1 MDINYNSYPKAVQEA
16 QNAEL
21 ILQQAEEKV
30 RLVNE
35 AGERCQEEQKRL
47 EQEKAWLVT
56 TMKSVASEVAEFA
69 VARERRIVLQVIF
82 QLSLAFDQELTE
94 GQEDLDVSVMM
105 PEPLLALWKG
115 KGPEVSSRIPWN
127 SFQKLTL

>member
-1 MDINYNSYPKAVQEA
+1 M
-16 QNAEL
+16 
-21 ILQQAEEKV
+21 
-30 RLVNE
+30 
-35 AGERCQEEQKRL
+35 
-47 EQEKAWLVT
+47 
-56 TMKSVASEVAEFA
+56 
-69 VARERRIVLQVIF
+69 VAREKRIVLQVIF

-105 PEPLLALWKG
+105 PEPLLALCKG